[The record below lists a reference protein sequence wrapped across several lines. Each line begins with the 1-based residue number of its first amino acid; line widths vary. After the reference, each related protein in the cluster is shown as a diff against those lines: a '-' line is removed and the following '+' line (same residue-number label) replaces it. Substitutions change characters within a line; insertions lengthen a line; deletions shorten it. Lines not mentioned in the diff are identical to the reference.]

1 MLEKVELILFL
12 VNNLDVFAWSPYEAP
27 RVDLDF
33 ICHRPNVDLRCIPKK
48 QKPCRS
54 LEIHV
59 NVVREE
65 VDKLREAKAIKEVY
79 YLEWLANTIV
89 VKKKNEKWRVCV
101 NFMDLNKACP
111 KGPFPIPKI
120 NLLVDATFGHPRMSF
135 LDTFQEYHQIALAPK
150 DQEKTSFIIPTG
162 NFHYRVMPFG
172 LKNAASTY
180 QRMVTKMFKEQLG
193 RNMEAYIDDMVVKSK
208 ATENH
213 LTDLKETFETL

>member
-27 RVDLDF
+27 RVDSDF
-33 ICHRPNVDLRCIPKK
+33 ICHRPNVDLRCLPKK

-89 VKKKNEKWRVCV
+89 VKKKNGKWRV
-101 NFMDLNKACP
+101 
-111 KGPFPIPKI
+111 
-120 NLLVDATFGHPRMSF
+120 
-135 LDTFQEYHQIALAPK
+135 
-150 DQEKTSFIIPTG
+150 
-162 NFHYRVMPFG
+162 
-172 LKNAASTY
+172 
-180 QRMVTKMFKEQLG
+180 
-193 RNMEAYIDDMVVKSK
+193 
-208 ATENH
+208 
-213 LTDLKETFETL
+213 